1 MINKIKYFPEID
13 GLRAIA
19 VLSVL
24 IYHANISINGI
35 KILSGGFLGVD
46 VFFVI
51 SGYLITSILLKDY
64 KENNKISIS
73 LFYERRIR
81 RIFPALL
88 FVIFFSFLFSWFLLP
103 PLEKVDFYYSSL
115 ASISFISN
123 FYFWYSGEIYG
134 AIESQFKPLLHT
146 WSLGVEEQFYIF
158 FPVYL
163 FIAIKFFK
171 KFLLS
176 TLIIFFSLSFIIAN
190 WGSLIYPDFN
200 FFFSGTRV
208 WEILIGV
215 ILAFIKKR
223 KYNHK
228 AIFDQK
234 FNGYASFIGL
244 IMIIL
249 PMLTFLNLE
258 QP

>member
-1 MINKIKYFPEID
+1 MSKIRYFPEID

-24 IYHANISINGI
+24 IYHANISINEI
-35 KILSGGFLGVD
+35 KIFSGGFLGVD

-64 KENNKISIS
+64 KENNKISIRF
-73 LFYERRIR
+73 FYERRIR

-88 FVIFFSFLFSWFLLP
+88 FVIFSCFLFSWFLLP

-163 FIAIKFFK
+163 FIAIKYFK
-171 KFLLS
+171 KYLLF
-176 TLIIFFSLSFIIAN
+176 TLIIFFTFSFITAN

-200 FFFSGTRV
+200 FFFRNKNLGNSN
-208 WEILIGV
+208 WSNI
-215 ILAFIKKR
+215 
-223 KYNHK
+223 
-228 AIFDQK
+228 
-234 FNGYASFIGL
+234 SFC
-244 IMIIL
+244 
-249 PMLTFLNLE
+249 
-258 QP
+258 